1 MKAWLWR
8 PLDYISHSA
17 SSHLG
22 HLRQVS
28 SRKLHFV
35 GVKMKMKVNMESA

>member
-8 PLDYISHSA
+8 PLDYISHFA

-22 HLRQVS
+22 HLRPVS
-28 SRKLHFV
+28 SLKLHFV
-35 GVKMKMKVNMESA
+35 DMKMKMKVNMESA